1 MQRGRYPRFRPEWGR
16 LLPVVGLRPS
26 LECYCGGGEDTKESC
41 MIKNL
46 NDREE
51 LALRDFLAK
60 VAQRFGGNYLY
71 SLMFGSKARGDAH
84 EGSDLDVAVVMQK
97 ADFETKRAIYA
108 IAYDELLENEVDIS
122 PVIFSLDVF
131 ERQKAAHFPLLRE
144 IERDMVPL

>member
-1 MQRGRYPRFRPEWGR
+1 
-16 LLPVVGLRPS
+16 
-26 LECYCGGGEDTKESC
+26 

-46 NDREE
+46 NNRED

-84 EGSDLDVAVVMQK
+84 AGSDLDVAVVMKK

-122 PVIFSLDVF
+122 PVIFSQDVF
-131 ERQKAAHFPLLRE
+131 ERQKASHFPLMRE
-144 IERDMVPL
+144 IERDMVLL

>member
-1 MQRGRYPRFRPEWGR
+1 
-16 LLPVVGLRPS
+16 
-26 LECYCGGGEDTKESC
+26 

-46 NDREE
+46 NEKEE

-60 VAQRFGGNYLY
+60 VAERFRGNYLY

-84 EGSDLDVAVVMQK
+84 EGSDLDVAVVMEK
-97 ADFETKRAIYA
+97 VDFATKRAIYA

-122 PVIFSLDVF
+122 PVIFARDIF

-144 IERDMVPL
+144 IERDMVAL

>member
-1 MQRGRYPRFRPEWGR
+1 
-16 LLPVVGLRPS
+16 
-26 LECYCGGGEDTKESC
+26 

-46 NDREE
+46 NEREE
-51 LALRDFLAK
+51 LALRDFLAR

-84 EGSDLDVAVVMQK
+84 AGSDLDVAVVMQK

-122 PVIFSLDVF
+122 PVIFSRDVF
-131 ERQKAAHFPLLRE
+131 DRQKAARFPLLRE

>member
-1 MQRGRYPRFRPEWGR
+1 
-16 LLPVVGLRPS
+16 
-26 LECYCGGGEDTKESC
+26 

-46 NDREE
+46 NEKEE

-60 VAQRFGGNYLY
+60 IAERFRGNYLY

-84 EGSDLDVAVVMQK
+84 EGSDLDVAVVMEK
-97 ADFETKRAIYA
+97 VDFDTKRAIYS

-122 PVIFSLDVF
+122 PVIFARDVF

>member
-1 MQRGRYPRFRPEWGR
+1 
-16 LLPVVGLRPS
+16 
-26 LECYCGGGEDTKESC
+26 

-46 NDREE
+46 NEKEE
-51 LALRDFLAK
+51 LALRDFLSK
-60 VAQRFGGNYLY
+60 VAQHFGGNYLY
-71 SLMFGSKARGDAH
+71 SLLFGSKARGDAH
-84 EGSDLDVAVVMQK
+84 EGSDLDVAVVMQE

-122 PVIFSLDVF
+122 PVIFSREVF

>member
-1 MQRGRYPRFRPEWGR
+1 
-16 LLPVVGLRPS
+16 
-26 LECYCGGGEDTKESC
+26 

-46 NDREE
+46 NEREE
-51 LALRDFLAK
+51 LALREFLSK

-84 EGSDLDVAVVMQK
+84 AGSDLDVAVVLEK
-97 ADFETKRAIYA
+97 TDFETKRAIYA

-122 PVIFSLDVF
+122 PVIFSRDVF

-144 IERDMVPL
+144 IERDMVLL